1 MIVYS
6 RLRNRLRH
14 RGRKLLGDPTSCT
27 QDIDAFD
34 TTLGCLLLSS
44 VGERNHVGRF
54 VDTTHEFTS
63 PASNRWV
70 GILLIKTWLVASLA
84 VCREVAV

>member
-6 RLRNRLRH
+6 RPRNRLRR

-34 TTLGCLLLSS
+34 TTLGCLLLVLRRREKS
-44 VGERNHVGRF
+44 
-54 VDTTHEFTS
+54 
-63 PASNRWV
+63 RW
-70 GILLIKTWLVASLA
+70 
-84 VCREVAV
+84 